1 MKGTYVKPEIFVGKE
16 PVGIIP
22 AVIGLGMALTSAL
35 GLTASSAAAVG
46 GLAAGAAAGA
56 AVAGGVAAGTAL
68 SKRGRNRFENWERL
82 PALDI
87 VEAYT

>member
-1 MKGTYVKPEIFVGKE
+1 MRETYVKPEMFVGRE

-22 AVIGLGMALTSAL
+22 AIIGLGMALTSAL
-35 GLTASSAAAVG
+35 GLAASSAAAVG

-56 AVAGGVAAGTAL
+56 AAGGVAAAL
-68 SKRGRNRFENWERL
+68 SKKGRNRFENWECL

-87 VEAYT
+87 VEAYI